1 MVNNSTTQ
9 LDATFAALADPT
21 RRRLLEK
28 LSRGE
33 SRVTDLAEPF
43 DMSLPAVSKHLRVLE
58 NAGLLERRR
67 SGREFHLELNAEP
80 MQEALRWIG
89 HYRRFW
95 EGSLDALA
103 EFLETTHPIN
113 PNTTQ
118 DHEHNDD
125 STRPPASAPA
135 DQGTT
140 RKSIR
145 SVDKTRTDQ
154 AMAGPEPLPDY
165 LL

>member
-1 MVNNSTTQ
+1 MVNNSSSQ

-21 RRRLLEK
+21 RRLLLEK

-43 DMSLPAVSKHLRVLE
+43 KMSLPAISKHLRVLE
-58 NAGLLERRR
+58 SAGLLERRR
-67 SGREFHLELNAEP
+67 EGREFHLELNAKP
-80 MQEALRWIG
+80 MQEALQWIG

-103 EFLETTHPIN
+103 EYLENNQTTNTTHKEQYDRD
-113 PNTTQ
+113 TESTQ
-118 DHEHNDD
+118 
-125 STRPPASAPA
+125 PASAPA
-135 DQGTT
+135 DQDQP
-140 RKSIR
+140 RPR
-145 SVDKTRTDQ
+145 VRRVDQTRTGETV
-154 AMAGPEPLPDY
+154 AWGPTLPDH